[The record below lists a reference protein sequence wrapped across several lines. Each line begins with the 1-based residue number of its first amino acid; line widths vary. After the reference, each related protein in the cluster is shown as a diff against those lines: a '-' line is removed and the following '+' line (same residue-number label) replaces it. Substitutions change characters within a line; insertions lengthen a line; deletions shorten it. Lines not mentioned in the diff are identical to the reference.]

1 MAICKLYHGNT
12 EKVVDDIIKAGQLL
26 PIYKSTG
33 PDHYLG
39 DGYYFYD
46 DPIQAKVWAI
56 MKVTRNEKYKGQP
69 WAVLQCTVE
78 VDDEKV
84 FDLDN
89 REQQDFF
96 FEEMFHMQ
104 KQIENGELDVEY
116 YRDTYL
122 CNHLAHILDIDLFI
136 KTFPYVDKGRVVTPL
151 FSNED
156 PRKRA
161 NLIAYTRHFRT
172 ENNWCE
178 RR

>member
-1 MAICKLYHGNT
+1 
-12 EKVVDDIIKAGQLL
+12 
-26 PIYKSTG
+26 
-33 PDHYLG
+33 
-39 DGYYFYD
+39 
-46 DPIQAKVWAI
+46 
-56 MKVTRNEKYKGQP
+56 MKVTRNERYKGQP

-104 KQIENGELDVEY
+104 KQIENGELDVEH

-122 CNHLAHILDIDLFI
+122 CNHLALILDIDLFI

-172 ENNWCE
+172 ETQYCLRKETLISSPKKYDCGIIGVKGGE
-178 RR
+178 RHG